1 MRRSVLLYGI
11 PKRGNVRRN
20 VLLYG
25 IPKGGM

>member
-20 VLLYG
+20 VLLNG
-25 IPKGGM
+25 IPKGGV